1 MFGSRDSIRQRLL
14 IIITLISAAMLIVVA
29 GVSLSISADALR
41 REAENTLVTHDA
53 VIAQQLDIH
62 LHEIEEMIEGLG
74 EQVEEQGAIETSSDF
89 FNMVVDALDSDIQ
102 ELISRVYF
110 FHDGTIRL
118 YESPAVTPNTTGR
131 LRVLHTNIPADSWIR
146 GMLDGGGAG
155 WHGPDS
161 AFVTST
167 DELMMSYA
175 TTFELEGEDG
185 DIEPVIIWAEIPI
198 TGIQALIDQIILQER
213 LVLEYGEGYSVLY
226 QDDEHIVAAYDL
238 SHEVG
243 DTSTSTIQA
252 TPSDALSTLIAK
264 APSSNDTPLLAG
276 VSDPETGAL
285 MLLVHHELGET
296 GWNLLTVFPE
306 DALPNVAGDTI
317 LRIAFISIFSIAV
330 LIWIVNNF
338 VDRMVAAP
346 LGDLS
351 IAAQEIGSG
360 DMRYQITHKERTDE
374 IGRMAIALDDM
385 KRNLA
390 ASYDELSRWGRTLE
404 QRVDERTKELDEA
417 RKQAQAAASE
427 LRAVYDESLSVVNE
441 QRLQPI
447 LDAFVNRMLTLLSAS
462 YCSVWLLSSD
472 GERLQLVAST
482 AVEQA
487 ASNITVKTNEGMVG
501 RVTQSGLPMRLADY
515 TNWPQRVNLDRGTSG
530 EVSRAMCVPLMFGG
544 RPIGAAVVG
553 RPADSPEFS
562 DEDERKMTLFANM
575 VSPSV
580 RNAQLFVQL
589 NAAVQE
595 AERANMVKTRFLAS
609 VTHELRTPL
618 NLIINNMDFMRIG
631 AFGDVTPEQ
640 ISRLDQT
647 IRSAEHLLYLINDLL
662 DVSKI
667 EAGEMSLFIQEN
679 DLAPIITDVLEAGV
693 MMLEKDQDKSQ
704 KVALQAKI
712 PETLPQVPMDARR
725 IRQVLNNLVSN
736 AIKFTQEGSVT
747 LTVEIEDEFIRFS
760 VTDTGIGIPDDE
772 MDALFEAFE
781 RTSRAKELG
790 IEGTGLGLPI
800 SKHLVEQHGG
810 QMTVTTKLGEGST
823 FSFTL
828 PLKQS
833 EAKQEDT
840 ETRLKKPDTVI
851 MQALS
856 VDSAA
861 ESQESNGS
869 NASSKTPT
877 QSE

>member
-14 IIITLISAAMLIVVA
+14 IIITLISTVMLIVVS
-29 GVSLSISADALR
+29 GISLSISADALR
-41 REAENTLVTHDA
+41 REAENRLINHDA
-53 VIAQQLDIH
+53 VIAQQLDTR
-62 LHEIEEMIEGLG
+62 LNEVARMIERLG

-89 FNMVVDALDSDIQ
+89 FNMVVDGLNNDMQ
-102 ELISRVYF
+102 TLVSRVYVF
-110 FHDGTIRL
+110 YDGTIRL

-131 LRVLHTNIPADSWIR
+131 LRVLHTNIPADSWIQ
-146 GMLDGGGAG
+146 GMLDEGGAG
-155 WHGPDS
+155 WHGPES

-175 TTFELEGEDG
+175 TTFSLEGEDG
-185 DIEPVIIWAEIPI
+185 AVEPVIMWAEIPVSS
-198 TGIQALIDQIILQER
+198 IQALIDQIILQER

-226 QDDEHIVAAYDL
+226 QDEEHIVAAYEL
-238 SHEVG
+238 AHNPG
-243 DTSTSTIQA
+243 DMPIDILEA
-252 TPSDALSTLIAK
+252 TPSDALSTLITK
-264 APSSNDTPLLAG
+264 APRNEEKPILTG

-285 MLLVHHELGET
+285 VLLVNHELSET

-306 DALPNVAGDTI
+306 DALPTVSGDTI
-317 LRIAFISIFSIAV
+317 LRIAIISIFSISV

-338 VDRMVAAP
+338 VERMVAAP

-374 IGRMAIALDDM
+374 IGRMAVALDDM

-404 QRVDERTKELDEA
+404 QRVEERTQELDEA

-447 LDAFVNRMLTLLSAS
+447 LDAFVNRMVTLLNAS
-462 YCSVWLLSSD
+462 YCSVWLLGSD

-482 AVEQA
+482 AAEQTVG
-487 ASNITVKTNEGMVG
+487 NISVKTDEGMVG

-515 TNWPQRVNLDRGTSG
+515 ANWPQRMNLDRGTQG
-530 EVSRAMCVPLMFGG
+530 AVVRAMCVPLMFGG

-553 RPADSPEFS
+553 RPADRPEFT

-693 MMLEKDQDKSQ
+693 MMLEKDPDKSQ
-704 KVALQAKI
+704 KVALQAKL

-736 AIKFTQEGSVT
+736 AIKFTPEGSVM
-747 LTVEIEDEFIRFS
+747 LTVEVEDEFIRFS
-760 VTDTGIGIPDDE
+760 VADTGIGIPDDE
-772 MDALFEAFE
+772 MGALFEAFE
-781 RTSRAKELG
+781 RTSRVKELG

-800 SKHLVEQHGG
+800 SKYLVEQHGG

-828 PLKQS
+828 PLKQP
-833 EAKQEDT
+833 EAEQGDT
-840 ETRLKKPDTVI
+840 ETRLKKADTVI

-856 VDSAA
+856 VDSST
-861 ESQESNGS
+861 EVQESNGS
-869 NASSKTPT
+869 SASSKTT
-877 QSE
+877 AQSD